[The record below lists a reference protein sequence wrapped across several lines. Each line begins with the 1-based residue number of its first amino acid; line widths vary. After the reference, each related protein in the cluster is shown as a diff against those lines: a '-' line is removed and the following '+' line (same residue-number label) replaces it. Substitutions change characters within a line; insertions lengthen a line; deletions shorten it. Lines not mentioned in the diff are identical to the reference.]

1 MSKVSRNT
9 LTNEIVSKLT
19 QEIISKRIAPGT
31 TFDEARL
38 GQQFGASRTPI
49 REALR
54 QLAASGLIELR
65 PHRAPLV
72 ATADVERLREM
83 FDVMAELEAM
93 CAQRCCTSMR
103 AAQRHE
109 LEELHR
115 TMALSVRNSDVAA
128 YRLGNIAFHGLIYEG
143 ANNAYLKQL
152 ARMTRERLA
161 PYRGVQ
167 LEVPARLAHS
177 YAEHEAIVI
186 AILRGDQTGAA
197 TAIRQH
203 LAVTHETLE
212 QIVERN

>member
-1 MSKVSRNT
+1 
-9 LTNEIVSKLT
+9 
-19 QEIISKRIAPGT
+19 
-31 TFDEARL
+31 
-38 GQQFGASRTPI
+38 
-49 REALR
+49 
-54 QLAASGLIELR
+54 
-65 PHRAPLV
+65 
-72 ATADVERLREM
+72 M

-212 QIVERN
+212 QIVEQN